1 MLAWRVWHGLG
12 EIYNLMI
19 YPTTGHQIRDDDQ
32 PEAYANIWYTYDDT
46 YVKVTA
52 PLRANNYIGKSL
64 YTGIYL

>member
-1 MLAWRVWHGLG
+1 
-12 EIYNLMI
+12 MI